1 MATMT
6 TANALP
12 ATPCR
17 RHGAATPRAL
27 ARGARR
33 HLGARLRRLRGLA
46 KPLRGRLLSPIWA
59 AVLAGLAAL
68 SACAPAEATQQV
80 VQAAPSSGRD
90 DLSPRAACLDAA
102 REAEREHGLPE
113 GLLVGIALNE
123 SGLHAH
129 ALSIGGRAYYPETR
143 EEAKRLIR
151 NAGGRAMVGCV
162 QVNASVH
169 ARGGQDWPLDPY
181 QATEWAANY
190 LRQHYETYGDWSMAL
205 VRWHGGSAGMTT
217 RLVCRVRSK
226 IDVVAPDSSLFS
238 ERCRGT
244 QTQMAAFRRNGQ
256 ALLELAEA
264 P

>member
-1 MATMT
+1 M
-6 TANALP
+6 
-12 ATPCR
+12 
-17 RHGAATPRAL
+17 
-27 ARGARR
+27 ARGAR
-33 HLGARLRRLRGLA
+33 HLGSRLRRLRGFA
-46 KPLRGRLLSPIWA
+46 QRRRRLLSPLWA
-59 AVLAGLAAL
+59 AALAGALAL
-68 SACAPAEATQQV
+68 TACAPADAGQEVAL
-80 VQAAPSSGRD
+80 AAPAVLRD

-129 ALSIGGRAYYPETR
+129 ALNIGGRAYYPETR
-143 EEAKRLIR
+143 EEALRLVR
-151 NAGGRAMVGCV
+151 AAGGRAMVGCM
-162 QVNASVH
+162 QVNAAVH
-169 ARGGQDWPLDPY
+169 ARGGQEWPLDPY
-181 QATEWAANY
+181 KATEWAANY

-238 ERCRGT
+238 ERCEGT
-244 QTQMAAFRRNGQ
+244 RAQMAAFRRNGQ

>member
-1 MATMT
+1 
-6 TANALP
+6 
-12 ATPCR
+12 
-17 RHGAATPRAL
+17 
-27 ARGARR
+27 
-33 HLGARLRRLRGLA
+33 
-46 KPLRGRLLSPIWA
+46 LLSPIWA
-59 AVLAGLAAL
+59 AALVGIAAL
-68 SACAPAEATQQV
+68 SACAPAEATQPITV
-80 VQAAPSSGRD
+80 AAPPVPDRE

-102 REAEREHGLPE
+102 REAERAHGLPE

-143 EEAKRLIR
+143 EEAMRLIR
-151 NAGGRAMVGCV
+151 KAGGRAMVGCV

-181 QATEWAANY
+181 KATEWAANY
-190 LRQHYETYGDWSMAL
+190 LLQHYETYGDWSRAL
-205 VRWHGGSAGMTT
+205 VRWHGGSPGMTT

-226 IDVVAPDSSLFS
+226 IDVVAPGSNLFS

-244 QTQMAAFRRNGQ
+244 RTQMAAFRRDGR

-264 P
+264 AD

>member
-1 MATMT
+1 MAAMIS
-6 TANALP
+6 ANALP
-12 ATPCR
+12 ATACR

-27 ARGARR
+27 ARGAR
-33 HLGARLRRLRGLA
+33 HLGARLRRLRGTV
-46 KPLRGRLLSPIWA
+46 RRYRNRLLSPFWA
-59 AVLAGLAAL
+59 AALAGGLALA
-68 SACAPAEATQQV
+68 ACAPADAPTEVAQAT
-80 VQAAPSSGRD
+80 PSRD
-90 DLSPRAACLDAA
+90 ELSPRAACLDAA
-102 REAEREHGLPE
+102 REAEREHRLPE

-129 ALSIGGRAYYPETR
+129 ALNIGGRAYYPDNR
-143 EEAKRLIR
+143 EEALRLIR
-151 NAGGRAMVGCV
+151 SAGGRAMAGCV
-162 QVNASVH
+162 QVNVAVH

-181 QATEWAANY
+181 KATDWAANY

-205 VRWHGGSAGMTT
+205 VRWHGGSPGQTT
-217 RLVCRVRSK
+217 QLVCRVRSK

-244 QTQMAAFRRNGQ
+244 QTQMAAFRRNGR

>member
-12 ATPCR
+12 ATPSR
-17 RHGAATPRAL
+17 RHRAAPLCLLARGAHHLRTRLHRLRNARRTRLLLSPLWTTALVGTMAMSACAQAELPPQPVAAVEPAATPR
-27 ARGARR
+27 
-33 HLGARLRRLRGLA
+33 
-46 KPLRGRLLSPIWA
+46 
-59 AVLAGLAAL
+59 
-68 SACAPAEATQQV
+68 E
-80 VQAAPSSGRD
+80 

-102 REAEREHGLPE
+102 REAEREHNLPE

-129 ALSIGGRAYYPETR
+129 ALSIGGRAFYPEKK
-143 EEAKRLIR
+143 EEALRLIR
-151 NAGGRAMVGCV
+151 AAGGRAMVGCL
-162 QVNASVH
+162 QVNYAVH

-181 QATEWAANY
+181 RAAEWAANY
-190 LRQHYETYGDWSMAL
+190 LLQHYETYGDWSMAL
-205 VRWHGGSAGMTT
+205 VRWHGGTPGMTT

-226 IDVVAPDSSLFS
+226 IDVVAPDSSLFT

-244 QTQMAAFRRNGQ
+244 QAQMAAFRRDGR

-264 P
+264 Q